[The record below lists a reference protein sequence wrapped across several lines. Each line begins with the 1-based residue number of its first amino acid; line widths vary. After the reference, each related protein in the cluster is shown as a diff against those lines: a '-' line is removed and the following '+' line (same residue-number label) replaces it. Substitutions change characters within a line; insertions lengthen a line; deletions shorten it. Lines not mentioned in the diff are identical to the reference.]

1 MLVVLLIVF
10 IIYLAT
16 KYSDMLSAE
25 KAKELTLM
33 AMKRSIKEFFG
44 QV

>member
-1 MLVVLLIVF
+1 
-10 IIYLAT
+10 
-16 KYSDMLSAE
+16 MLSAE